1 MLIPSP
7 HPPPFCNC
15 LFVEFSTY
23 EIFGLNQM
31 CHYNLVWIDESA
43 FQKGCIHS
51 YLYQKFWKM
60 PVFFLLCRRRSSECH
75 PHNTWFIDYFAL
87 KSLERRRMQDGR
99 SDPPFYSWRQEIKL
113 PCERCPFCT
122 RRKEDVLI
130 TKDTE
135 LRQKEICTHRPC
147 SNNSYLP
154 LASLYCL
161 VTFHMEKEM
170 AIHSDILAWR
180 IPWTEEPGGLQSMG
194 WQRVRHNWAT
204 EPLFTIASFFCG
216 LI

>member
-1 MLIPSP
+1 MIYWL
-7 HPPPFCNC
+7 FCIE
-15 LFVEFSTY
+15 VTWET
-23 EIFGLNQM
+23 
-31 CHYNLVWIDESA
+31 VDARWA
-43 FQKGCIHS
+43 F
-51 YLYQKFWKM
+51 
-60 PVFFLLCRRRSSECH
+60 RSS
-75 PHNTWFIDYFAL
+75 FLFL
-87 KSLERRRMQDGR
+87 KAGD
-99 SDPPFYSWRQEIKL
+99 KL
-113 PCERCPFCT
+113 PCGRCPFCT

-180 IPWTEEPGGLQSMG
+180 IPWTEEPGGLRSMRSQSRRWLKQLSTHTRHAMALAWCHQFNYLTTG
-194 WQRVRHNWAT
+194 GTRVWNTCSRYIKLWK
-204 EPLFTIASFFCG
+204 SSS
-216 LI
+216 

>member
-1 MLIPSP
+1 MKVPSRKAV
-7 HPPPFCNC
+7 FILTYIKSFGKCQ
-15 LFVEFSTY
+15 FSFSFAN
-23 EIFGLNQM
+23 EGVQSVSL
-31 CHYNLVWIDESA
+31 
-43 FQKGCIHS
+43 
-51 YLYQKFWKM
+51 
-60 PVFFLLCRRRSSECH
+60 
-75 PHNTWFIDYFAL
+75 HNTWFIDYFAL
-87 KSLERRRMQDGR
+87 KSLEKWQMQDGH
-99 SDPPFYSWRQEIKL
+99 SDPPFYSWKQEIKL
-113 PCERCPFCT
+113 PCERWPFCT

-170 AIHSDILAWR
+170 VTHSSILAWR
-180 IPWTEEPGGLQSMG
+180 IPLTEEPGGLQSMG

-204 EPLFTIASFFCG
+204 EPLFTIASFFFR
-216 LI
+216 LM

>member
-1 MLIPSP
+1 LENASFLSP
-7 HPPPFCNC
+7 LPMK
-15 LFVEFSTY
+15 EFR
-23 EIFGLNQM
+23 
-31 CHYNLVWIDESA
+31 V
-43 FQKGCIHS
+43 
-51 YLYQKFWKM
+51 
-60 PVFFLLCRRRSSECH
+60 CH

-87 KSLERRRMQDGR
+87 KSLERWWMQDGR

-161 VTFHMEKEM
+161 VTFLMEKEM

-204 EPLFTIASFFCG
+204 EPLFTIASFFWGANIKACRFCYFFYSAF
-216 LI
+216 LMKAPMSCKF